1 MNCWFKFGFLFTLLL
16 LKGALSQEADERRAP
31 KCKNPKG
38 KVWESIL
45 NGDCGQS
52 VCKKVGKNLARWEK
66 CPRPATEEM
75 VDKLNKT
82 MSMDNKAI
90 MAAFLMLGELLKTEM
105 KRVEEKVEAVCGVP
119 TTVWPTTEDQTV
131 GPTVDAVITRLPI
144 IGGSCGNC
152 WHVQD
157 GKVDA
162 IDFVSS
168 KDIEIRG
175 ISLFRSYTGTKTFTG
190 LIQLKEGSSVIAS
203 QMFDFTTDDAQTYF
217 DQLFNTPSNVRAG
230 VKYTITLEYNGP
242 RTRIWYGTDGQ
253 TSPSTTCGGDSVA
266 FQFSGSAET
275 NNGNNVRHGQ
285 IPRVLISC

>member
-1 MNCWFKFGFLFTLLL
+1 VELYHNDKKIEWNEQNVYDQYHADV
-16 LKGALSQEADERRAP
+16 ALSASD
-31 KCKNPKG
+31 
-38 KVWESIL
+38 IL
-45 NGDCGQS
+45 YIWISDMEDCQGDDGAWRLLNS
-52 VCKKVGKNLARWEK
+52 VFCIE
-66 CPRPATEEM
+66 ATE
-75 VDKLNKT
+75 DGATTTTTTTKT
-82 MSMDNKAI
+82 
-90 MAAFLMLGELLKTEM
+90 
-105 KRVEEKVEAVCGVP
+105 
-119 TTVWPTTEDQTV
+119 TTTTTTATSTV
-131 GPTVDAVITRLPI
+131 TVITRLPI